1 MKESGDLAEEAA
13 VLLVDEGIE
22 DAAKSGILVGDD
34 VVVGNGSGD
43 EAGVSGLEG
52 DFLARLAQT
61 DAALSL
67 HAHGDDEGVVLDEVA
82 MDRLVHLIDAHGEEG
97 GVNHQAG
104 SVLAGGIEGSILVL
118 DGVVKGL

>member
-1 MKESGDLAEEAA
+1 MEKSRNGTKEAA

-22 DAAKSGILVGDD
+22 DAAQPGIFVRDD
-34 VVVGNGSGD
+34 VVVGNGSRD
-43 EAGVSGLEG
+43 ETGVSGLEG

-61 DAALSL
+61 DAALAL
-67 HAHGDDEGVVLDEVA
+67 HAHGDNEGVVLDKVA

-97 GVNHQAG
+97 SVNHQAG